1 MSAQPMF
8 FGPSTKP
15 LFGWLHQGA
24 LPARDV
30 GVVLCSPWGR
40 EEVSAHHSLR
50 QWALMLS
57 QHGWP
62 CVRFDY
68 LGEGDS
74 AGDPLA
80 DGSVDAWVDGVAH
93 AIEQLKQQTGVSKVC
108 LLGVRAG
115 AAVASLASQGRDDIV
130 GLIAVAPV
138 VKGRGFVREL
148 TALQAAASKGTEPQP
163 VEGVFQSGGYVM
175 SQRTRDTLS
184 AVDLT
189 QLPQAPAP
197 HVLVLDRDDMP
208 GSAAWIKVLEA
219 QGATVLQQALPGY
232 VAMMADPHHA
242 VAPQAMLDA
251 SLQWLDKLPAE
262 QKVDAGQRPHPGS
275 SPGVVPS
282 GVMQVPEQGACTV
295 SEQALFVAGGP
306 AFGVLTQPGDG
317 LARSGHAILI
327 LNAGSTRRIG
337 PSRLSVTM
345 ARRWA
350 AAGHVVLRL
359 DLAGI
364 GDSELRPGRALNMS
378 YPHEAMDDV
387 RAAVNQLLAQAGVK
401 KVHACGL
408 CAGAYHALKAVRD
421 GMPLSSITLI
431 NPLIF
436 FNAEGL
442 SLEEGEDFSVQK
454 VHSAAASYKESA
466 ASLEKWLKL
475 FKGQIKFDALL
486 KVLLSRVGMV
496 LSARLKNLARLVHWP
511 LRDDLGTDLRRMTG
525 KGVRVNF
532 IFAQGDPGEAML
544 REQAGSVLK
553 GLQGAGL
560 LSLHVF
566 QEADHVFTDTVVRH
580 DMLLRLAQI
589 MSDMTAVV

>member
-1 MSAQPMF
+1 MF
-8 FGPSTKP
+8 FGPSALP
-15 LFGWLHQGA
+15 LFGWLHQGTS
-24 LPARDV
+24 PARDV

-50 QWALMLS
+50 QWALLLS

-68 LGEGDS
+68 PGEGDS
-74 AGDPLA
+74 AGDALL
-80 DGSVDAWVDGVAH
+80 DGSVEAWVGGVFH
-93 AIEQLKQQTGVSKVC
+93 AIAQLKQQTGVSKVC

-115 AAVASLASQGRDDIV
+115 VAMASLAAQGRDDVV

-148 TALQAAASKGTEPQP
+148 TALQAAASKRTEPQP
-163 VEGVFQSGGYVM
+163 LEGVFQSGGYQM
-175 SQRTRDTLS
+175 SQRTRDALS
-184 AVDLT
+184 AVDLA

-197 HVLVLDRDDMP
+197 DVLVLDRDDMP
-208 GSAAWIKVLEA
+208 GSSAWIKALQA
-219 QGATVLQQALPGY
+219 QGVRVQQQALPGY

-242 VAPQAMLDA
+242 VAPQAMLEA
-251 SLQWLDKLPAE
+251 SVQWLAE
-262 QKVDAGQRPHPGS
+262 LVPDRRPDFGHQVAPHTTPLSISAEGLINV
-275 SPGVVPS
+275 PDQACGV
-282 GVMQVPEQGACTV
+282 V
-295 SEQALFVAGGP
+295 SEQALFVSGGP
-306 AFGVLTQPGDG
+306 AFGLLTQPDQGQG
-317 LARSGHAILI
+317 RTGHAILI

-350 AAGHVVLRL
+350 AAGHVVMRL

-364 GDSELRPGRALNMS
+364 GDGELREGRVLNMS

-387 RAAVNQLLAQAGVK
+387 RVALAYLLAQAGVK

-408 CAGAYHALKAVRD
+408 CAGAYHALKAARD
-421 GMPLSSITLI
+421 GMPLSSITMI

-475 FKGQIKFDALL
+475 FKGQIKFDALF
-486 KVLLSRVGMV
+486 KVLFSRVSMLV
-496 LSARLKNLARLVHWP
+496 SARLKNLARRIHWP
-511 LRDDLGTDLRRMTG
+511 LKDDLGTDLRRLTG
-525 KGVRVNF
+525 KGIRVNF
-532 IFAQGDPGEAML
+532 IFANGDPGETML
-544 REQAGSVLK
+544 REQAGSVLT
-553 GLQGAGL
+553 GLQGAGVL
-560 LSLHVF
+560 GLHIF

-589 MSDMTAVV
+589 MSDMTAVI

>member
-8 FGPSTKP
+8 FGSSNLP
-15 LFGWLHQGA
+15 LFGWLHHGA
-24 LPARDV
+24 QSARDI

-50 QWALMLS
+50 QWAMLLS

-62 CVRFDY
+62 CIRFDY
-68 LGEGDS
+68 PGEGDS
-74 AGDPLA
+74 AGEPLT
-80 DGSVDAWVDGVAH
+80 DGGVGPWVDSVAH
-93 AIEQLKQQTGVSKVC
+93 AIAELKQQTGVSRVC

-115 AAVASLASQGRDDIV
+115 AALASLAAQGRDDII

-148 TALQAAASKGTEPQP
+148 TALQAAASKNGEPQP
-163 VEGVFQSGGYVM
+163 VAGVFQSGGYVM
-175 SQRTRDTLS
+175 SQETREALS
-184 AVDLT
+184 GVDLT
-189 QLPQAPAP
+189 QLPQSPAP
-197 HVLVLDRDDMP
+197 NVLVLDRDDMP
-208 GSAAWIKVLEA
+208 ASAAWVKILEG
-219 QGATVLQQALPGY
+219 QGALVQQQSLPGY

-251 SLQWLDKLPAE
+251 SVRWLDCLAPVGHSDAHRLHTQTTTCVSAACVISLSGEPAR
-262 QKVDAGQRPHPGS
+262 K
-275 SPGVVPS
+275 
-282 GVMQVPEQGACTV
+282 V
-295 SEQALFVAGGP
+295 SEQALFVSGGP
-306 AFGVLTQPGDG
+306 AFGLLTQPGEG
-317 LARSGHAILI
+317 QSRTGHAILI

-350 AAGHVVLRL
+350 AAGHVVMRL

-364 GDSELRPGRALNMS
+364 GDGELRQGRVLNMS

-387 RAAVNQLLAQAGVK
+387 RVALAHLLTQPGVK
-401 KVHACGL
+401 QIHACGL
-408 CAGAYHALKAVRD
+408 CAGAYHALKAARD
-421 GMPLSSITLI
+421 GMPLSSITMI

-475 FKGQIKFDALL
+475 FKGQIKFDALF
-486 KVLLSRVGMV
+486 KVLFSRVGMV
-496 LSARLKNLARLVHWP
+496 MSARLKNLARRIHWP
-511 LRDDLGTDLRRMTG
+511 LKDDLGTDLRRLTG
-525 KGVRVNF
+525 KGIRVNF
-532 IFAQGDPGEAML
+532 IFANGDPGETML
-544 REQAGSVLK
+544 REQAGSVLA

-560 LSLHVF
+560 LSLHIF